1 MLSVLLVGFVAG
13 MVTVISPCVLPVL
26 PVVFAGGTT
35 GGRRRAVAIVA
46 GLTVT
51 FAAATLLGVV
61 VLSALGLPQDL
72 LTDVGIALLVLL
84 ALALIVAPIGALI
97 ERPFAR
103 LSMAP
108 KVGAGTTS
116 GVLLGAGLGLGFAP
130 CAGPILA
137 AITTAAA
144 THKIS
149 WSAAALTIA
158 YAAGLAVP
166 LLAIALWSQRL
177 ASRWSFIRAHARA
190 ARQVSGVFIGAMAI
204 LIATGAL
211 TSLQETVPSLGLN
224 AFVTPSV
231 QIQLD
236 RIAGEKPNICAINQ
250 AKSSASLP
258 LDCAAPNF
266 TGITAWLNTSQ
277 DRPLT
282 LRSLRG
288 KVVLVDFWTYSC
300 INCRRSIPHVEAWYQ
315 RYKKDGLVVVGVS
328 APEFAFEHVVSNVAS
343 GAGSLGITY
352 PIAVDDNLAT
362 WTAYHNNY
370 WPAEY
375 LIDQHG
381 IVRHTSFGEGD
392 YSTTEADIRELLVAG
407 GARSLPPPTSVPNTT
422 PTRPTTPESYLGWVY
437 QNVHYADNIDNV
449 LSPDQM
455 KDYTLPGP
463 DPQGFYNYAGPED
476 YVAFGG
482 NWDVHEQAAVAG
494 THAVLE
500 LDFLATDVY
509 LVLGGHGT
517 VTDSFNGG
525 PTTVIHVTGF
535 PDLYTMYAGTAEH
548 SGLLRLT
555 MSPGVR
561 AYDFTFG

>member
-1 MLSVLLVGFVAG
+1 MLTVLLVGFVAG

-26 PVVFAGGTT
+26 PVIFAGGTT
-35 GGRRRAVAIVA
+35 GGHRRAVAIVV
-46 GLTVT
+46 GLTTT

-61 VLSALGLPQDL
+61 VLSALGLPQEL
-72 LTDVGIALLVLL
+72 LTDVGFALLVLL
-84 ALALIVAPIGALI
+84 ALALIVAPIGALV

-103 LSMAP
+103 LSIAP

-144 THKIS
+144 THRIS

-166 LLAIALWSQRL
+166 LLALALWSQRL

-231 QIQLD
+231 QTQLD
-236 RIAGEKPNICAINQ
+236 RIAGEGANTFV
-250 AKSSASLP
+250 AKQSKSDAAALP
-258 LDCAAPNF
+258 DEGKAPNF
-266 TGITAWLNTSQ
+266 TGITAWLNTTKNA
-277 DRPLT
+277 PLT
-282 LRSLRG
+282 LTALRR

-300 INCRRSIPHVEAWYQ
+300 INCRRTIPHVEGWYQ
-315 RYKKDGLVVVGVS
+315 RYRNDGLVVVGVS
-328 APEFAFEHVVSNVAS
+328 APEFAFEHAVSNVAA

-352 PIAVDDNLAT
+352 PIAIDDDLAT
-362 WTAYHNNY
+362 WRAYNNNA

-381 IVRHTSFGEGD
+381 VVRHTSIGEGD
-392 YSTTEADIRELLVAG
+392 YSTTEADIRALLVAG
-407 GARSLPPPTSVPNTT
+407 GARSLPPPTAVPNTT
-422 PTRPTTPESYLGWVY
+422 PTLPTTPETYLGY
-437 QNVHYADNIDNV
+437 ESSGYADNIDNN
-449 LSPDQM
+449 LA
-455 KDYTLPGP
+455 KNLWEDYTAPGP
-463 DPQGFYNYAGPED
+463 DPQVFINYAQPED
-476 YVAFGG
+476 YAGYGG
-482 NWDVHEQAAVAG
+482 SWDVQEQDAIAG
-494 THAVLE
+494 AHAVLE
-500 LDFLATDVY
+500 LGFLATDVY

-517 VTDSFNGG
+517 VTDSVNGG
-525 PTTVIHVTGF
+525 PPTVIHVTGF
-535 PDLYTMYAGTAEH
+535 PDLYTMYAGTGQT
-548 SGLLRLT
+548 SGTLRLT
-555 MSPGVR
+555 MTPGVR

>member
-1 MLSVLLVGFVAG
+1 MLTVLLVGFVAG

-26 PVVFAGGTT
+26 PVIFAGGTT
-35 GGRRRAVAIVA
+35 GGHRRAVAIVA
-46 GLTVT
+46 GLTIT

-72 LTDVGIALLVLL
+72 LTDIGIALLVLL
-84 ALALIVAPIGALI
+84 ALALIIEPIGALI

-144 THKIS
+144 THQIS

-166 LLAIALWSQRL
+166 LLAIALSSQRL
-177 ASRWSFIRAHARA
+177 ASRWSFIRAHARVT
-190 ARQVSGVFIGAMAI
+190 RQLSGVFIGAMAI

-224 AFVTPSV
+224 AFVTPAV
-231 QIQLD
+231 QTQLN
-236 RIAGEKPNICAINQ
+236 RIAGEGANTFVASQ
-250 AKSSASLP
+250 AKSDAAKLP
-258 LDCAAPNF
+258 DEGAAPDF
-266 TGITAWLNTSQ
+266 TGITAWLNTPK
-277 DRPLT
+277 DTPLT
-282 LRSLRG
+282 LAQLRG

-300 INCRRSIPHVEAWYQ
+300 INCRRSIAHVEAWYQ
-315 RYKKDGLVVVGVS
+315 RYHKDGLVVVGVS
-328 APEFAFEHVVSNVAS
+328 APEFAFEHVVSNVAA
-343 GAGSLGITY
+343 GASSLGITY
-352 PIAVDDNLAT
+352 PIAIDDNLAT
-362 WTAYHNNY
+362 WTAYHNND

-381 IVRHTSFGEGD
+381 IVRHTAIGEGD
-392 YSTTEADIRELLVAG
+392 YTTTEADIRALLVAG
-407 GARSLPPPTSVPNTT
+407 GATSLPPPTDVPNTV
-422 PTRPTTPESYLGWVY
+422 PTLPTTPETYLGHENLSY
-437 QNVHYADNIDNV
+437 YNNIENNLV
-449 LSPDQM
+449 ENSP
-455 KDYTLPGP
+455 KDYQLPNP
-463 DPQGFYNYAGPED
+463 LQADYAA
-476 YVAFGG
+476 YGG
-482 NWDVHEQAAVAG
+482 NWDVHEQEGTAG

-500 LDFLATDVY
+500 LSFLATDVY
-509 LVLGGHGT
+509 LVLGGNGT
-517 VTDSFNGG
+517 ITDSVNGAT
-525 PTTVIHVTGF
+525 PTVIHVGGY
-535 PDLYTMYAGTAEH
+535 PDLYTMYAGSGET

-555 MSPGVR
+555 MTPGVR

>member
-1 MLSVLLVGFVAG
+1 

-35 GGRRRAVAIVA
+35 GGRRRAVAIVV

-84 ALALIVAPIGALI
+84 ALALIVAPIGALV

-103 LSMAP
+103 LSMTP
-108 KVGAGTTS
+108 RVGAGTTS

-166 LLAIALWSQRL
+166 LLAIALSSQRL
-177 ASRWSFIRAHARA
+177 ASRWSFIRTHARA

-224 AFVTPSV
+224 AFVSPAIQT
-231 QIQLD
+231 QLD
-236 RIAGEKPNICAINQ
+236 RIAGEGANTFVASQ
-250 AKSSASLP
+250 AKSDAAKLP
-258 LDCAAPNF
+258 DEGSAPNF
-266 TGITAWLNTSQ
+266 TGITAWLNTLK
-277 DRPLT
+277 DGPLT
-282 LRSLRG
+282 LAGLHG

-315 RYKKDGLVVVGVS
+315 RYHKDGFVVVGVS
-328 APEFAFEHVVSNVAS
+328 APEFAFEHVVSNVAA
-343 GAGSLGITY
+343 GASSLGITY

-362 WTAYHNNY
+362 WDAYHNNA

-381 IVRHTSFGEGD
+381 IVRHTSIGEGD
-392 YSTTEADIRELLVAG
+392 YSTTEADIRALLVAG
-407 GARSLPPPTSVPNTT
+407 GANALPPPTDVANTE
-422 PTRPTTPESYLGWVY
+422 PTQATTPESYLGY
-437 QNVHYADNIDNV
+437 ESYEYANNIDNN
-449 LSPDQM
+449 LTPDQM
-455 KDYTLPGP
+455 KDYTPP
-463 DPQGFYNYAGPED
+463 SPVPQNA
-476 YVAFGG
+476 VAYSGD
-482 NWDVHEQAAVAG
+482 WDVHEQEAVAG

-500 LDFLATDVY
+500 LNFLATDVY
-509 LVLGGHGT
+509 LVLGGRGT
-517 VTDSFNGG
+517 VTASVDGG
-525 PTTVIHVTGF
+525 PATVIHVAGY
-535 PDLYTMYAGTAEH
+535 PDLYTMYAGTGQT
-548 SGLLRLT
+548 SGTLRLT
-555 MSPGVR
+555 MTPGVR